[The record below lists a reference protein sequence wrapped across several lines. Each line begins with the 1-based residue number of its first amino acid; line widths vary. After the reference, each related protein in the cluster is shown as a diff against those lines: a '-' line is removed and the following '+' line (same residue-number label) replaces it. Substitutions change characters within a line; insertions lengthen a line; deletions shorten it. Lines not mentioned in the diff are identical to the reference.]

1 MRYSII
7 FSALLKSRIP
17 SIMPASIVDAS
28 THHLWKESDSTY
40 VKARKPVKRYKEDGL
55 LNIAH
60 ITTAEVGH

>member
-1 MRYSII
+1 
-7 FSALLKSRIP
+7 
-17 SIMPASIVDAS
+17 MPASIVDAS
-28 THHLWKESDSTY
+28 THHLRKESDSTY